1 MLLSEFI
8 IDVIPKNLER
18 LIVLCYLEN
27 ITSVSAI
34 LLKLVCYSDSP
45 NVLDLYKLQQNY
57 LKA

>member
-34 LLKLVCYSDSP
+34 LLKLACYGDSL

>member
-34 LLKLVCYSDSP
+34 LLKLVFHGDSP

>member
-1 MLLSEFI
+1 MVLPEFI

-34 LLKLVCYSDSP
+34 LLKLFSTVNHLMVHTCI
-45 NVLDLYKLQQNY
+45 NCNKNI
-57 LKA
+57 